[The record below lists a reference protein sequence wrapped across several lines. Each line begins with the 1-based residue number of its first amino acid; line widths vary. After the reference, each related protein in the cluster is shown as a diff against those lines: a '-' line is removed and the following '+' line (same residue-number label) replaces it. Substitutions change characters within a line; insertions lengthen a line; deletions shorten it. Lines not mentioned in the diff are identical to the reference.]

1 MHRRAH
7 GGAWSVAALLI
18 GSCTA
23 VEADEPPH
31 MPTSYSSGA
40 AAPTSNTS
48 TFEPATPVAPP
59 AAPKTT
65 PIAAATPTAID
76 LEADSG
82 ALEIIATPFVPY
94 ASAHSLHGQTPTPG
108 VVNVGPPPISISPA
122 TTAGPLVAIELSPE
136 EKSLLEKVLR
146 GGGAKQETPN
156 AKPAATAEP
165 TPAATAPVSD
175 ASPKPKVAEVVA
187 KAAASAENVGK
198 KLGVAPVAAAPL
210 EQPDRTPAKIT
221 PLPPL
226 DREVP
231 STFQLPPNLPQPP
244 IPLEFPR
251 TGT

>member
-23 VEADEPPH
+23 VEAGEPPR

-48 TFEPATPVAPP
+48 TFAPAATVATP
-59 AAPKTT
+59 AAPIT
-65 PIAAATPTAID
+65 PPIATPTAID

-94 ASAHSLHGQTPTPG
+94 ASAHPLHGQTPTPG
-108 VVNVGPPPISISPA
+108 IVNVGPPPISMSPA

-136 EKSLLEKVLR
+136 EKNLLEKVLR

-156 AKPAATAEP
+156 AKTAATAEA
-165 TPAATAPVSD
+165 TPAAGAPVSD

-198 KLGVAPVAAAPL
+198 KLGVAPVAVARP
-210 EQPDRTPAKIT
+210 EQPDRSLAKIT

-251 TGT
+251 TGN